1 MNRIINI
8 VFLVFA
14 FTVSAFAVSVTD
26 VAGEFN
32 GSLNIG
38 GTPYNNKTVYI
49 LPGVASN
56 TITFVLPDFK
66 YNKASLGDIVLV
78 NIPMNSSGKLTLDNA
93 SLYIKAIS
101 ERATISV
108 LNGFK
113 DGNDTYN
120 SIVSASSAQV
130 LLSIAAPSLP
140 EPILVLF
147 NGSRVTDANYAI
159 TNGGFEGT
167 WSNGELE
174 GWHSFNSAT
183 GSKVSFVKN
192 TEQFIR
198 STDKRPGSSG
208 SQSAMIKTKIILGNN
223 ANGNCTN
230 GQINA
235 GSTTADD
242 ASGNYNFSDPSNKGY
257 NTAFVG
263 NPDSL
268 VFWAKYIPAD
278 KKPGNSVNKARA
290 HCVITTNAR
299 YQDPEAVS
307 YASVKVADAALNY
320 SATSSMG
327 WQRLSIPFVYTSV
340 NPSSAAYMLITF
352 SSNYTPGGGSAYNEG
367 GGLFSSGTD
376 YLDNVYLDDVE
387 MIYNHALTS
396 LNMNGTAIS
405 FTNGNAVSTKDF
417 SDSDYNFV
425 ATTNGKAAKSFIG
438 YDAVNSRVYVYVV
451 AHNYSQAKS
460 YSVYTLQMATPVKD
474 TEYAYSATIC
484 SNESYSDN
492 LFSKLTK
499 AGSYTTKIPN
509 SKGGDSIVTLTLNV
523 LPAYEKTTKATINMN
538 ETYDWRGTTYSNLKP
553 GLFTDQVELK
563 TKAGCDSVFTLALTV
578 KPIAYEL
585 SETLVACQNEEAM
598 WHGKLLP
605 TAKAGTVMVYDSLKS
620 VYNMDSVI
628 ILTLQVKPSYTIAKT
643 VYLNEVDTIWRG
655 QHISGL
661 AKSDKPYMFYDS
673 LTAQNG
679 CDSVYVLTLYISDKP
694 VTYGV
699 YQATICDGDNIT
711 FDGIRYEEAFDDD
724 VRFSQPNMYGG
735 DSVIHLLVDIL
746 PSYFIEEYRTITVGD
761 NQTWEYFNLNA
772 MPVGEMMLNASYY
785 SVDDCDSTMVLYLTV
800 LPEHIVSGMENV
812 QDDARTNRKVI
823 INGQLYIIRK
833 DETIYDILGKK
844 VK

>member
-140 EPILVLF
+140 KPILVLF
-147 NGSRVTDANYAI
+147 NGSRVTDAKYAI
-159 TNGGFEGT
+159 TNGGFEGA

-174 GWHSFNSAT
+174 GWHSFPTAT
-183 GSKVSFVKN
+183 GSLASMAG
-192 TEQFIR
+192 EADQFKQ
-198 STDKRPGSSG
+198 STDKRPGSTG
-208 SQSAMIKTKIILGNN
+208 SHSAMIASNMIAGVK

-230 GQINA
+230 GTINA
-235 GSTTADD
+235 GSMTADD
-242 ASGNYNFSDPSNKGY
+242 ASGNYNYSDPASGF
-257 NTAFVG
+257 NTPFVG
-263 NPDSL
+263 QPDSL

-278 KKPGNSVNKARA
+278 KNPSNSDNKARTHA
-290 HCVITTNAR
+290 VITTNAR
-299 YQDPEAVS
+299 YQDPES
-307 YASVKVADAALNY
+307 SNYSSIKVAEATLNY
-320 SATSSMG
+320 SANASMS
-327 WQRLSIPFVYTSV
+327 WQRYSLPFVYSSV
-340 NPSSAAYMLITF
+340 DPAKAAYVLITF
-352 SSNYTPGGGSAYNEG
+352 TTNKTPGGGSTYSTG
-367 GGLFSSGTD
+367 SLFNKTV
-376 YLDNVYLDDVE
+376 YADNVYLDDVE

-396 LNMNGTAIS
+396 LKMNGTAIS
-405 FTNGNAVSTKDF
+405 FTNGTAVSKKDF

-425 ATTNGKAAKSFIG
+425 ATTNGRAAKSFIG
-438 YDAVNSRVYVYVV
+438 YDVLNSRVYIYVV
-451 AHNYSQAKS
+451 AHNYSQAKA

-474 TEYAYSATIC
+474 TEYAYSASTC
-484 SNESYSDN
+484 SNEPYSDN
-492 LFSKLTK
+492 LFSNLKKDGT
-499 AGSYTTKIPN
+499 YTTKIPN
-509 SKGGDSIVTLTLNV
+509 SKGGDSIITLTLKV

-735 DSVIHLLVDIL
+735 DSVIHLLVNIL

-823 INGQLYIIRK
+823 INGQLYIIRQ